1 MENLGTLAAFI
12 QAAESGS
19 FSAAGQRLG
28 LSSSAIGKAVARL
41 EEDLGVRLFQRD
53 TRRMSLTEE
62 GRLLLDRARRIF
74 EEVDGARSDLARTS
88 AEAKGRLRVSMPLV
102 GMLLMPAIEA
112 FWAAYPNIELD
123 LDFSDRLVDLIEDRI
138 DVALRS
144 GTPGDSRLMRRKL
157 GSFRLKLVASPDY
170 LDRNST
176 PSSPADL
183 AAHSCLRQRF
193 VGGQALHSWPLQPDV
208 PDLPVAMSA
217 SAIEPL
223 LHLARAGKGI
233 ACLPPFAVDPL
244 IAAGELRQILP
255 DHMIGG
261 TEMALVW
268 PTARQLSPRARA
280 FIDFMVQA
288 IRFD

>member
-1 MENLGTLAAFI
+1 MENLGTLAAFV

-28 LSSSAIGKAVARL
+28 LSSSAIGKAVGRL
-41 EEDLGVRLFQRD
+41 EEELGVRLFQRD
-53 TRRMSLTEE
+53 TRRMALTEE
-62 GRLLLDRARRIF
+62 GCLLLDRARRIF

-88 AEAKGRLRVSMPLV
+88 SEAKGRLRVSMPLV

-112 FWAAYPNIELD
+112 FWSAHPNIELD
-123 LDFSDRLVDLIEDRI
+123 LDFSDRLVDLIEERI

-170 LDRNST
+170 LDRKGT
-176 PSSPADL
+176 PSCPADL
-183 AAHSCLRQRF
+183 IKHSCLRQRF
-193 VGGQALHSWPLQPDV
+193 VGGQALHAWPLEPDV
-208 PDLPVAMSA
+208 PDLPVTMSA

-223 LHLARAGKGI
+223 LHLAKVGKGI

-244 IAAGELRQILP
+244 IAVGELRHVLA
-255 DHMIGG
+255 DCTIGG

-280 FIDFMVQA
+280 FIDFMAQA
-288 IRFD
+288 IRF

>member
-1 MENLGTLAAFI
+1 MENLGTLAAFV

-28 LSSSAIGKAVARL
+28 LSSSAIGKAVGRL

-88 AEAKGRLRVSMPLV
+88 ADAKGRLRVSMPLV

-112 FWAAYPNIELD
+112 FWTAYPNIELD
-123 LDFSDRLVDLIEDRI
+123 LDFSDRLVDLIEERI

-170 LDRNST
+170 LERNGT

-183 AAHSCLRQRF
+183 AGHSCLRQRF
-193 VGGQALHSWPLQPDV
+193 VGSQTLHAWPLQPDV
-208 PDLPVAMSA
+208 PDLPVAISA

-223 LHLARAGKGI
+223 LHLVRADKGI
-233 ACLPPFAVDPL
+233 ACLPPFAVDPA
-244 IAAGELRQILP
+244 IAAGELRQILS
-255 DHMIGG
+255 DHMTGG

-280 FIDFMVQA
+280 FIDFMAQA